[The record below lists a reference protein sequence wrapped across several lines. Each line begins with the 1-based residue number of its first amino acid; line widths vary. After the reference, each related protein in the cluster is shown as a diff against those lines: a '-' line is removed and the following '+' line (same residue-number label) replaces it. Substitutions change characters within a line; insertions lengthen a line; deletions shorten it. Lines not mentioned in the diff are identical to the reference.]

1 MNRVGAAGE
10 DGGNMGLA
18 GRVALVTGASRGI
31 GAVIARVLAEQGM
44 DVALNARSAQ
54 VHAVAD
60 ELRQRGLRV
69 AAYQADISQKN
80 QVEAMVEQMEAE
92 LGPLYLLVNNAG
104 LLRTGPTPDLAE
116 ADWDETFAVDV
127 KGVFLCSQ
135 AAIRRMMPR
144 RQGRIVNVASIAGQI
159 VRVKQ
164 IAYCSA
170 KAAVIHFSRCLAVE
184 MAPYN
189 ITVNC
194 LCPGMTQT
202 EMLVESAAAR
212 GLDLAAMVALHPPW
226 ADGRAG
232 RARPSGRLFCGGRG
246 GARHRP
252 GRGGGRR
259 AESVHAVDAE

>member
-1 MNRVGAAGE
+1 
-10 DGGNMGLA
+10 MGLA

-31 GAVIARVLAEQGM
+31 GAVIAGVLAEQGM
-44 DVALNARSAQ
+44 SVALNARSAQ

-80 QVEAMVEQMEAE
+80 QVEEMVAQVEAE

-104 LLRTGPTPDLAE
+104 LLRTGPTADLSE
-116 ADWDETFAVDV
+116 TDWDETFAVDV

-144 RQGRIVNVASIAGQI
+144 QKGRIVNVASIAGQI

-164 IAYCSA
+164 IAYCAA

-212 GLDLAAMVALHPPW
+212 GLDLAAMVALIPH
-226 ADGRAG
+226 GRMAEPEEHAHLVAYFAAEEAG
-232 RARPSGRLFCGGRG
+232 HITGQ
-246 GARHRP
+246 
-252 GRGGGRR
+252 
-259 AESVHAVDAE
+259 VVAVDGGQSQFMPLAPVKW